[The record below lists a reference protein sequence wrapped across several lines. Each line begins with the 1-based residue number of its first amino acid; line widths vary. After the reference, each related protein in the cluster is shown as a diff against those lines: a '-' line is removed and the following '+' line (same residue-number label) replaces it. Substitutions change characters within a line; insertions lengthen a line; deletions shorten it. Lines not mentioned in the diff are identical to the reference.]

1 MYWEHLGML
10 GVESYDNRRLRK
22 QDIYEKYFPDKL
34 IITYEGA
41 NITYNALDIIKKIT
55 SNSND

>member
-1 MYWEHLGML
+1 ML
-10 GVESYDNRRLRK
+10 GVESYDNRWLRK

-41 NITYNALDIIKKIT
+41 NITNNALDIIKKIT